1 MVSSSAPTPRSG
13 VYYFSQGWK
22 LIGLPGIRRYVFL
35 PLLVNVLLMG
45 GCLLVAVYPSR
56 QLDPLADEPCAG
68 LAAVAKLPAVAGGSA
83 LNPAGVWLLLFDRSP
98 TG

>member
-1 MVSSSAPTPRSG
+1 MLKRSNARLWFHHPHRPRSG

-45 GCLLVAVYPSR
+45 
-56 QLDPLADEPCAG
+56 
-68 LAAVAKLPAVAGGSA
+68 AAFWWLFTRLGSWI
-83 LNPAGVWLLLFDRSP
+83 PR
-98 TG
+98 

>member
-1 MVSSSAPTPRSG
+1 MLKKEQCLAMVSSSAPTARSG

-45 GCLLVAVYPSR
+45 
-56 QLDPLADEPCAG
+56 
-68 LAAVAKLPAVAGGSA
+68 AAFWWLFTRLGSWI
-83 LNPAGVWLLLFDRSP
+83 PR
-98 TG
+98 